1 MALSIGHAD
10 LESPSCGGTYS
21 GHFRRWPGA
30 PSGTTC
36 PALSFGVTRFARAI
50 PLSQQM
56 TARSVMASPI
66 LPMSP
71 IVLLVFTEN
80 NNNRS
85 IKLRRSCV
93 GDYMY
98 LSTSKRRS
106 QHEPAR
112 GTAWCS
118 PTLGM
123 QATPLQSC
131 NDVAGKLAMVG
142 NPLVGGILV

>member
-1 MALSIGHAD
+1 
-10 LESPSCGGTYS
+10 
-21 GHFRRWPGA
+21 
-30 PSGTTC
+30 
-36 PALSFGVTRFARAI
+36 
-50 PLSQQM
+50 
-56 TARSVMASPI
+56 MASPI

-71 IVLLVFTEN
+71 IVLPVMIEN
-80 NNNRS
+80 YNNRRS
-85 IKLRRSCV
+85 IKLRRNCV

-123 QATPLQSC
+123 QATPSQSF
-131 NDVAGKLAMVG
+131 NDAVDVAGKLAMVG

>member
-1 MALSIGHAD
+1 
-10 LESPSCGGTYS
+10 
-21 GHFRRWPGA
+21 
-30 PSGTTC
+30 
-36 PALSFGVTRFARAI
+36 
-50 PLSQQM
+50 
-56 TARSVMASPI
+56 MASPI

-71 IVLLVFTEN
+71 IVLPVMIEN
-80 NNNRS
+80 YNDRRS
-85 IKLRRSCV
+85 IKLRRNCV

-123 QATPLQSC
+123 QATPSQSL

-142 NPLVGGILV
+142 KPLVGGILV